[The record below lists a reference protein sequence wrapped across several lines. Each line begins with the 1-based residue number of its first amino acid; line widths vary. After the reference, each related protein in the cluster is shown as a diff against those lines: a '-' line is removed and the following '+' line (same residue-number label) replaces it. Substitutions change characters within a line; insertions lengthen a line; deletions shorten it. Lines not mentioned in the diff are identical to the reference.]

1 MDRLNDA
8 DIDAEGAA
16 TLEELFPTRGA
27 IPEALQIGRADA
39 IAELT
44 EWLVQGDDVLTIQ
57 PRRIGKS
64 SAIGYG
70 ALIRLQEEY
79 GGVVAQADLRLAG
92 IQKAAGLAD
101 ALVNSALQTGAGTPL
116 LQEKAGRIARKTQ
129 RFMKSARVR
138 AASELTQESATL
150 RTVQAVAQLLA
161 GEPPAGIEALHQ
173 VLGALEHEAAS
184 HQRPVVVFIDE
195 VQDLGDPDRW
205 TVEDGLAVQQELE
218 RAMRQPGRLVT
229 YAYAGSEETAME
241 HLFAAGKP
249 LYREGERYV
258 LPPIAPEAWR
268 EGLTGRF
275 AHDGRAITPD
285 GIARVL
291 EASGGH
297 PLRTMQVCRAALR
310 TVRAQALDTVTE
322 AVIEEAIAR
331 ARAHPSW
338 EQAS

>member
-1 MDRLNDA
+1 
-8 DIDAEGAA
+8 
-16 TLEELFPTRGA
+16 
-27 IPEALQIGRADA
+27 
-39 IAELT
+39 
-44 EWLVQGDDVLTIQ
+44 
-57 PRRIGKS
+57 
-64 SAIGYG
+64 
-70 ALIRLQEEY
+70 
-79 GGVVAQADLRLAG
+79 
-92 IQKAAGLAD
+92 
-101 ALVNSALQTGAGTPL
+101 
-116 LQEKAGRIARKTQ
+116 
-129 RFMKSARVR
+129 MKSARVR

-161 GEPPAGIEALHQ
+161 GEQPPGIEALHQ

-184 HQRPVVVFIDE
+184 HQRSVVVFIDE

-258 LPPIAPEAWR
+258 LPPIAPEAWL

-285 GIARVL
+285 GIARIL

-310 TVRAQALDTVTE
+310 TVRALNDDQLPL
-322 AVIEEAIAR
+322 AR
-331 ARAHPSW
+331 VVDLLR
-338 EQAS
+338 